1 MQVLRGIGKQYPNL
15 FERGSEG
22 GTGESGGGFWEK
34 YGIIAIINQMANND
48 RSKWDYYFDMN
59 VIEFLNTIAFH
70 KDRAEQERIELERIK
85 NGKV

>member
-1 MQVLRGIGKQYPNL
+1 LQVLRGIGKQYPNL

-22 GTGESGGGFWEK
+22 STEESGGGFWEK
-34 YGIIAIINQMANND
+34 YGMIAVINQMANND

-59 VIEFLNTIAFH
+59 VTEFLNTIAFH
-70 KDRAEQERIELERIK
+70 KDRNEHERAELEKIK